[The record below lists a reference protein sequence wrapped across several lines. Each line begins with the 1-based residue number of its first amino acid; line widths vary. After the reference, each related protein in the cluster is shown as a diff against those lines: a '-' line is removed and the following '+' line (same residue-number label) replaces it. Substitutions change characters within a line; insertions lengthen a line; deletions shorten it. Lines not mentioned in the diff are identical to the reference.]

1 MLSKEEFNTFRYA
14 VNNRVALLRHQGYT
28 IDDITT
34 ARLKKE
40 IAMAVLNYSVSID
53 EALDYV
59 KEWIPN
65 SKPI

>member
-1 MLSKEEFNTFRYA
+1 MLSKEEFNTLQYA

-28 IDDITT
+28 IDDITA

-40 IAMAVLNYSVSID
+40 IAIAVVNYSASID

-59 KEWIPN
+59 NEWIPN
-65 SKPI
+65 G

>member
-1 MLSKEEFNTFRYA
+1 MLSKEEFNTLQYA

-28 IDDITT
+28 IDDITA

-40 IAMAVLNYSVSID
+40 IAIAVVNYSASID

-59 KEWIPN
+59 NEWIPN
-65 SKPI
+65 GKS